1 MPTPSQPGQ
10 PGRSPVALLDCG
22 LLAVASLVSYA
33 IVTHLLYRIYFL
45 SRADDLIGGLWAVL
59 ATVFTCR
66 ATYEQSMTAA
76 MSRLAATS
84 VSFVLCLIYLIFLP
98 FEAWALAVLIGASA
112 VAVTLLGRPDDV
124 ITAAITTAVVM
135 VAAAVSPQ
143 HAWQQPFL
151 RFADTIIGVA
161 VGLAAA
167 WIGLRVTGPRAT
179 QSH

>member
-1 MPTPSQPGQ
+1 L
-10 PGRSPVALLDCG
+10 R

-33 IVTHLLYRIYFL
+33 LVTHLLTRVHLL
-45 SRADDLIGGLWAVL
+45 SHADDLIGGLGAVL
-59 ATVFTCR
+59 ATIFTCR

-84 VSFVLCLIYLIFLP
+84 VSFVLCLIYLVFLP

-112 VAVTLLGRPDDV
+112 LAVTLLGRAGDV

-135 VAAAVSPQ
+135 VASAISPQ
-143 HAWQQPFL
+143 HAWQQPVL
-151 RFADTIIGVA
+151 RFADTLIGVA

-167 WIGLRVTGPRAT
+167 WVGLRVPGSRKTKAGD
-179 QSH
+179 

>member
-76 MSRLAATS
+76 MSRLAAPS

-112 VAVTLLGRPDDV
+112 
-124 ITAAITTAVVM
+124 M
-135 VAAAVSPQ
+135 
-143 HAWQQPFL
+143 
-151 RFADTIIGVA
+151 
-161 VGLAAA
+161 
-167 WIGLRVTGPRAT
+167 
-179 QSH
+179 